1 MAILRGEYRCPE
13 CGYTGR
19 GRLGWLGIFLLI
31 VGVVFF
37 LLSWAF
43 WPLFL
48 IWPFIFMAVLFLPLG
63 RSCPVCPPRSSTP

>member
-48 IWPFIFMAVLFLPLG
+48 PIG